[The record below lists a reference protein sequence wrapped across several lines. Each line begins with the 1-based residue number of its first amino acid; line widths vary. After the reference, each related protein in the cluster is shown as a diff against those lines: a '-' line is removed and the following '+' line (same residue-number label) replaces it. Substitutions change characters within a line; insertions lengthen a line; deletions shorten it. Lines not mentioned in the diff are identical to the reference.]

1 MKSKVTLNKDEILGY
16 YNNTH
21 SYSGRIA
28 KAEEKKVRWNSGTM
42 DINKYIPQEEKLKN
56 ITQALNQIEEDEE

>member
-1 MKSKVTLNKDEILGY
+1 
-16 YNNTH
+16 
-21 SYSGRIA
+21 
-28 KAEEKKVRWNSGTM
+28 M